1 MFCKNCGKELAD
13 HTEFCSGCGTRLGE
27 KRALDEKGIGKTE
40 ANHVNFRNA
49 GQSFMLKK
57 TNSYIFK
64 RVGIFAG
71 ILAFLSLF
79 MTQIKISDKGFG
91 FLLEMGQSIEGEKT
105 KFVLWDI
112 LQDLEIG
119 YFFLIVA
126 VVSIL
131 IIVFCQ
137 LLNYPRLSIIG
148 CIGLTI
154 IILMLV
160 GEKQRANEYYD
171 GYAFASGYVMLNVA
185 SILAYVAAI
194 CDVRGKS

>member
-131 IIVFCQ
+131 IIV
-137 LLNYPRLSIIG
+137 
-148 CIGLTI
+148 
-154 IILMLV
+154 
-160 GEKQRANEYYD
+160 
-171 GYAFASGYVMLNVA
+171 
-185 SILAYVAAI
+185 
-194 CDVRGKS
+194 